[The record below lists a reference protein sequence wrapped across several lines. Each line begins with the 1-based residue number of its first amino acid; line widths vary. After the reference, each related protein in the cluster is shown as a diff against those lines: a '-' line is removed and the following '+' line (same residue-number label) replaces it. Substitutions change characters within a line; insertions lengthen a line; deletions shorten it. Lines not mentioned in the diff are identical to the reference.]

1 MFFFYILVGF
11 YLLWEVQL
19 AIQSGFIQHFL
30 YKEKSVRKSRIWHL
44 FSIGFIYLFLQFNFL
59 WSSLFLLFN
68 FLKGYQKYPFCV
80 DFLHLANFGERN
92 VRFRALSVYFQG
104 YSKNML
110 ALWDKILTQITIWAS
125 SFLWGMRWKHCNIL
139 RPLTSLL
146 LQSVW
151 YFLRT
156 SFILIYYTCNLTDN
170 CIFEFWRKNMP
181 LCINLCLIHISWS
194 KQS

>member
-1 MFFFYILVGF
+1 MWTESYVFFYILVGF

-68 FLKGYQKYPFCV
+68 FLKGYKKYPFCV
-80 DFLHLANFGERN
+80 DFLHLANFGEGN

-104 YSKNML
+104 YSKTCL
-110 ALWDKILTQITIWAS
+110 PCEI
-125 SFLWGMRWKHCNIL
+125 R
-139 RPLTSLL
+139 
-146 LQSVW
+146 
-151 YFLRT
+151 FLRKLPYEQVH
-156 SFILIYYTCNLTDN
+156 SCGVCAGNIVIYFDRSHHYCYNQYG
-170 CIFEFWRKNMP
+170 IF
-181 LCINLCLIHISWS
+181 
-194 KQS
+194 